1 MVLAFRYVNGG
12 LEPCQNYGR
21 AMMTRPP
28 PPPFRLP
35 PARKLTPRERREKV
49 RSTSGRH
56 RYRAR
61 RVPAI
66 GYVFERFARIPS
78 SERFEG
84 HMFQGPTY
92 TDDGARGAGFRL
104 VMLYLPAG
112 EEVSERHRM
121 DLERVLREMR

>member
-1 MVLAFRYVNGG
+1 MVPAYRYVNGS
-12 LEPCQNYGR
+12 LEPCENRGR
-21 AMMTRPP
+21 TMLLHPP

-35 PARKLTPRERREKV
+35 PARNLTPRERREKA

-66 GYVFERFARIPS
+66 GYVFEKFAMMPRPQ
-78 SERFEG
+78 RFEG

-112 EEVSERHRM
+112 EEVSERHRV
-121 DLERVLREMR
+121 DLERVLRETR